1 MADIREVAKRAN
13 VSPSTVSRVL
23 GGTTRVAEEKRA
35 RVLAAIDELDYRPN
49 VSAQSLKGIRTRTI
63 GLVIPNVR
71 NLVLPA
77 AIRGVEDVARNHG
90 YAVVLCNTDEDSEKE
105 QFYIKTLKS
114 RLIDGFLFTT
124 AKINSHNIKELQAEG
139 FPVMLLL
146 RELDE
151 QSHAVVLDHYNGAY
165 QATNYLLS
173 RGLKKIG
180 LVNGSLDIK
189 LYNERYAG
197 YRSALKE
204 AGLKVPD
211 EAVVHGI
218 DGGIEAYRAATRILL
233 NRVDID
239 AFFATS
245 DDKALG
251 VMRAIKDLGLSIP
264 GDISVIGFD
273 NADIALLLDPP
284 LTTVAQSLYEMGA
297 AACQQLIEMIEAH
310 QPVPPQIQRF
320 PAEVVIRNSV
330 K

>member
-1 MADIREVAKRAN
+1 
-13 VSPSTVSRVL
+13 
-23 GGTTRVAEEKRA
+23 
-35 RVLAAIDELDYRPN
+35 
-49 VSAQSLKGIRTRTI
+49 
-63 GLVIPNVR
+63 
-71 NLVLPA
+71 
-77 AIRGVEDVARNHG
+77 
-90 YAVVLCNTDEDSEKE
+90 
-105 QFYIKTLKS
+105 
-114 RLIDGFLFTT
+114 
-124 AKINSHNIKELQAEG
+124 
-139 FPVMLLL
+139 
-146 RELDE
+146 
-151 QSHAVVLDHYNGAY
+151 LDHYNGAY

-189 LYNERYAG
+189 LYDERYAG

-284 LTTVAQSLYEMGA
+284 L
-297 AACQQLIEMIEAH
+297 
-310 QPVPPQIQRF
+310 
-320 PAEVVIRNSV
+320 
-330 K
+330 